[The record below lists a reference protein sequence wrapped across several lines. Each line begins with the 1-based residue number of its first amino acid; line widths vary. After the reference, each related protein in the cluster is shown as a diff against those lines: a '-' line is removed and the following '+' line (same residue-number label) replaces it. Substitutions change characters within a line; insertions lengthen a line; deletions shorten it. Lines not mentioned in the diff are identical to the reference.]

1 MTVLRKISLKR
12 IVKVLRKNRK
22 KQLTN
27 ASPRCIML
35 YVSDRNRRHNNLCAS
50 GSVGGARPCQGRGR
64 GFESRLA
71 LFSFK
76 EIQFYI
82 SYARV
87 AQLVEHDLAKVGAA
101 GSSPVSR
108 SFYFKRTSIG
118 CPFLCPAGLVLFEV
132 SAPLCTVSRSY
143 FDVFSLLLAFF
154 ENRNLRFSKTKHFN
168 RHLLNFMYCF
178 RSPKKPFTRQII
190 HIVYTQI
197 SPLFLI
203 LLYIF

>member
-1 MTVLRKISLKR
+1 MSSFIWRTTIFVFALTLSLQILITILYETSRTAWLFYEKSPSKELSKFYEKIEKNSWQTHRRDVLCYMC
-12 IVKVLRKNRK
+12 
-22 KQLTN
+22 LT
-27 ASPRCIML
+27 
-35 YVSDRNRRHNNLCAS
+35 
-50 GSVGGARPCQGRGR
+50 
-64 GFESRLA
+64 
-71 LFSFK
+71 
-76 EIQFYI
+76 EIADTTT
-82 SYARV
+82 YARV